1 MDASTTPTAWAE
13 PTTATLADVAPGDFL
28 VEIPTQGRIRGLDVR
43 STVTHVDPSFRW
55 EEYVPSPVRGRR
67 GYRHNV
73 PGVKLAV
80 ATPAGGT
87 IDLPASFTCTV
98 RKAVA

>member
-1 MDASTTPTAWAE
+1 VNAPTAWAA
-13 PTTATLADVAPGDFL
+13 PTTATLADLAAGDFL
-28 VEIPTQGRIRGLDVR
+28 VEIPTQGRIRGVNVR
-43 STVTHVDPSFRW
+43 STITRVGPSFRW
-55 EEYVPSPVRGRR
+55 EEYTPGPYRGARGR
-67 GYRHNV
+67 RHNV

-80 ATPAGGT
+80 ATPAGAT